1 MSKVLYEMT
10 GISKGGRDG
19 KVFSEDNSFYL
30 DIASPKALGGN
41 ATTESNPEQLFAAG
55 YGACFNSALT
65 IILKKADVKNVDPEV
80 RATAMLISDETD
92 GGFKLAA
99 NLEVRLDGVPQED
112 AEKFV
117 ATAHDFCP
125 YSKALKN
132 SIDVELTVI
141 GD

>member
-1 MSKVLYEMT
+1 VF
-10 GISKGGRDG
+10 GIISTLLAATFRKH
-19 KVFSEDNSFYL
+19 SE
-30 DIASPKALGGN
+30 KR
-41 ATTESNPEQLFAAG
+41 TE
-55 YGACFNSALT
+55 
-65 IILKKADVKNVDPEV
+65 
-80 RATAMLISDETD
+80 
-92 GGFKLAA
+92 LAA